1 MEVSIFLAK
10 VIGLYYVIVFVAVMV
25 NRKNLPRLAEGF
37 SENLALGYL
46 AGFLAVVVGLL
57 IVVSHNVWVADW
69 RAIITVVGWLALL
82 KGIVLMISPGSAGR
96 HEKLLRSPVIFVLYG
111 VVLVLGVYLT
121 YVGFTSPLA

>member
-25 NRKNLPRLAEGF
+25 NRKNLPRLAAGF

-96 HEKLLRSPVIFVLYG
+96 HGKLLRSPMIFVLYG
-111 VVLVLGVYLT
+111 VVLVLGVYLA

>member
-82 KGIVLMISPGSAGR
+82 KGIVLMIRFGSRLSHAYDLSGQVDSQSR
-96 HEKLLRSPVIFVLYG
+96 IRLLDQG
-111 VVLVLGVYLT
+111 
-121 YVGFTSPLA
+121 